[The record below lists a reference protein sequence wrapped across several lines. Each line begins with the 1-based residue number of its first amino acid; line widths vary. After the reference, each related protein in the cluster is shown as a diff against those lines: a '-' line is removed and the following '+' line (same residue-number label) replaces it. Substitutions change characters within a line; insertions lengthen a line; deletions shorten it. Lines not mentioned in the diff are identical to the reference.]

1 MAGWPVC
8 WKTFS
13 NNPTIQQSNNVFS
26 LAFLKTEAIVI
37 KTTNL
42 READRI
48 IAFFSKDFGK
58 IQGVAKSVRKM
69 KARHGGKLD
78 LFTRVNVI
86 FFQKLEPM
94 QGRGFPE
101 RHPLLPITQ
110 VDVLESFAPLKLEFP
125 RIVGASYIAEFMN
138 RVFEDYDATHPDV
151 YDLVCQT
158 FRTLATTDQIRNI
171 LPAFEIK
178 LLAHLG
184 YAPALDHCA
193 NCQIRLTASSHS
205 EPSASVKAPQ
215 WGFSSSAGGVVC
227 PRCRPMKK
235 DAMPITL
242 SALEQVRQLLKQ
254 HIRRSPQ
261 IALSAQQYREI
272 KNLLTSHFRYHV
284 GISLNTEA
292 FVQKL
297 RAANLM
303 E

>member
-1 MAGWPVC
+1 LEYWSDIGVTEPTPVTPLLQHSITPI
-8 WKTFS
+8 KS
-13 NNPTIQQSNNVFS
+13 V
-26 LAFLKTEAIVI
+26 AFLKTEAVVI

-42 READRI
+42 READKI
-48 IAFFSKDFGK
+48 VTFFSKDSGK
-58 IQGVAKSVRKM
+58 IQGIAKSVRKIR
-69 KARHGGKLD
+69 ARYGGKLD

-110 VDVLESFAPLKLEFP
+110 VDVLESFSRLKLEFP
-125 RIVGASYIAEFMN
+125 RIVGASYIAEFLN
-138 RVFEDYDATHPDV
+138 RVFEEYDATHPKV
-151 YDLVCQT
+151 YDLVCET
-158 FRTLATTDQIRNI
+158 FRTLSSSDQIRNI

-184 YAPALDHCA
+184 YAPTLDRCVG
-193 NCQIRLTASSHS
+193 CQTHLQAS
-205 EPSASVKAPQ
+205 EKSAPPKTGQ

-227 PRCRPMKK
+227 PRCRPLKK
-235 DAMPITL
+235 DAIPITL
-242 SALEQVRQLLKQ
+242 QAIEQVRQLLKH
-254 HIRRSPQ
+254 HIRRSPE
-261 IALSAQQYREI
+261 IALSAQQYHEI
-272 KNLLTSHFRYHV
+272 KGLLANHFRYHV

-297 RAANLM
+297 RAANLI

>member
-1 MAGWPVC
+1 M
-8 WKTFS
+8 
-13 NNPTIQQSNNVFS
+13 
-26 LAFLKTEAIVI
+26 AFLKTEAVVI

-42 READRI
+42 READKI
-48 IAFFSKDFGK
+48 ITFFSKESGK
-58 IQGVAKSVRKM
+58 IQGIAKGVRKI

-110 VDVLESFAPLKLEFP
+110 VDLLESFAQLKAEFP
-125 RIVGASYIAEFMN
+125 RIVGASYIAEFLN
-138 RVFEDYDATHPDV
+138 RVFEAYDASHPDV
-151 YDLVCQT
+151 YELVCET
-158 FRTLATTDQIRNI
+158 FRTLAATDQIRNI

-184 YAPALDHCA
+184 YAPALNQCA
-193 NCQIRLTASSHS
+193 NCQTRLAASGESKPLVS
-205 EPSASVKAPQ
+205 DKAPQ
-215 WGFSSSAGGVVC
+215 LGFSSSTGGVLC
-227 PRCRPMKK
+227 PRCRPLKK
-235 DAMPITL
+235 DAMPVTPAAI
-242 SALEQVRQLLKQ
+242 EQARRLLKQ
-254 HIRRSPQ
+254 HIRQSPH

-272 KNLLTSHFRYHV
+272 KALLTNHFRYHV